1 MPKFAM
7 TAIISALALMAGI
20 VSIFYLGADNP
31 IEQVSESIILKETG
45 FQIDISPNIGNEGVK
60 ASPH

>member
-1 MPKFAM
+1 MSKFAM

-20 VSIFYLGADNP
+20 ISIFYLGADNP
-31 IEQVSESIILKETG
+31 VEQVSEAIILKETG